1 MKRIPTLDG
10 WRALAISAVV
20 LCHLGEC
27 LYQTQSAYETSIW
40 RYGAFGVDIFFGIS
54 GLLITMLLLA
64 EFERTGSFHLGR
76 FYVRRAFRIL
86 PPYLVFLAVYTV
98 AGTWRSGWEVA
109 SCLLFFRNYAP
120 DSVAGGGT
128 QHLWSLAVEEHFYLL
143 WPGLLAWIGAR
154 RSRDWAARLAL
165 VVGMWRL
172 MESQMATPLFPAAF
186 ARFRTDLR
194 LDALLWGCAAAF
206 FLNDAHQREKL
217 KKQLRFVV
225 WIGLAGLTGL
235 CIRYFSTL
243 TSLIVATLIPML
255 LAGTVLHPQWLFSR
269 FLDWAPVAW
278 LGRISYSLYLWQ
290 AMFLIPAWEHPAAWW
305 RQWPANLVLSVSVA
319 ALSHYLVERPLI
331 RAGARLNGKR
341 PYATVPMLNHQRS
354 PDSLPVQQ

>member
-10 WRALAISAVV
+10 WRALAISAVL

-27 LYQTQSAYETSIW
+27 LYQTQSAYEMSIW
-40 RYGAFGVDIFFGIS
+40 RYGAFGVDIFFGLS
-54 GLLITMLLLA
+54 GLLITKLLLA
-64 EFERTGSFHLGR
+64 EFERTGSFHLDR

-86 PPYLVFLAVYTV
+86 PPYLVFLAGYTV
-98 AGTWRSGWEVA
+98 AGMWRSGWEVA

-128 QHLWSLAVEEHFYLL
+128 QHLW
-143 WPGLLAWIGAR
+143 PGLLAWIGAR

-165 VVGMWRL
+165 LVGLWRL
-172 MESQMATPLFPAAF
+172 VESQMATPLFPAAF

-194 LDALLWGCAAAF
+194 LDALLWGCAVAF

-217 KKQLRFVV
+217 KRQLRFVV
-225 WIGLAGLTGL
+225 WIGLAGLTVV
-235 CIRYFSTL
+235 CIRYFSPL

-255 LAGTVLHPQWLFSR
+255 LAGTVLHPRWLLSR
-269 FLDWAPVAW
+269 FLDLPPVAW

-290 AMFLIPAWEHPAAWW
+290 GMFLIAAWEHPAAWW
-305 RQWPANLVLSVSVA
+305 RQWPANLILSVSVA
-319 ALSHYLVERPLI
+319 ALSHYAVEKPLI
-331 RAGARLNGKR
+331 RIGARLASRCSAQSYSAQPIPESK
-341 PYATVPMLNHQRS
+341 MDLQ
-354 PDSLPVQQ
+354 VQDPA